1 MKNGANKWCSET
13 MSVVGGS
20 KKSVK
25 SVCVGG
31 QSVRSVTGGGNNHT
45 MRSSVRGKRD
55 MGERERE
62 RERRDGGRDRSRERR
77 RRDPNREEKDEEHRC
92 DRGGF

>member
-1 MKNGANKWCSET
+1 

-55 MGERERE
+55 MGERERK
-62 RERRDGGRDRSRERR
+62 RRDGGRDRSRETR
-77 RRDPNREEKDEEHRC
+77 RRDQNREEKDEEHRC
-92 DRGGF
+92 DRGGFQ